1 MSLTLAQRARRRRI
15 ARPAQGR
22 APRARAAALGAAA
35 ALLSAVLGAA
45 APARAGTDVNVLYAG
60 SLVNLMEQAIG
71 PAFDQASG
79 DRFRGFAGGSKLL
92 ANEIAARLR
101 RADVFI
107 SAAPAIN
114 ARLMGR
120 HEGRWIG
127 AYLTFARSPLVI
139 GYNPQ
144 SRFAPLWRSRPWY
157 QVLQQPGLRLGRTD
171 PKLDPKGAL
180 TVRLLRRAAVRYH
193 LPGLAHRVLGAAE
206 NPAQVLPEETLLGR
220 LQSGQLDAGFF
231 YSTETAAAGIPAVRL
246 PPQLTPEA
254 LYTVALVR
262 DAPHRRAGVAF
273 IEFLLGPVGRKL
285 MRAHGLRV
293 FAPVASGDERT
304 LPGPLRRL
312 LHGGAPR

>member
-1 MSLTLAQRARRRRI
+1 MSLTLAQRARRPKV

-22 APRARAAALGAAA
+22 PAHVQRRALGAAA
-35 ALLSAVLGAA
+35 ALLGAVLGTN

-60 SLVNLMEQAIG
+60 SLVTLMEQAVG

-79 DRFRGFAGGSKLL
+79 DRFRGYAGGSKLL

-120 HEGRWIG
+120 RKGRWIG

-157 QVLQQPGLRLGRTD
+157 QVLQEPGLRLGRTD

-180 TVRLLRRAAVRYH
+180 TVRLLRRAAIRYD
-193 LPGLAHRVLGAAE
+193 LPGLAHRVLGGVE

-246 PPQLTPEA
+246 PRGLTPQA

-285 MRAHGLRV
+285 MRAQGLRV

-304 LPGPLRRL
+304 LPTPLRRL
-312 LHGGAPR
+312 LHGSPPR